1 MPAKLELING
11 RYTRD
16 AAGLLTDAV
25 LLDYET
31 VVIIGL
37 KDGAAH
43 IHCSDN
49 LSRLKLL
56 GAIEQ
61 AKHHILNS
69 A

>member
-1 MPAKLELING
+1 MSAKLELIT
-11 RYTRD
+11 RHYTRD
-16 AAGLLTDAV
+16 AAGLLTDAISF
-25 LLDYET
+25 DFET

-37 KDGAAH
+37 RDGELYIQRSAYV
-43 IHCSDN
+43 SK
-49 LSRLKLL
+49 SMLL

>member
-11 RYTRD
+11 HYTRD
-16 AAGLLTDAV
+16 AASLLTDAV
-25 LLDYET
+25 LLDFET
-31 VVIIGL
+31 VVIIGF
-37 KDGAAH
+37 KDGASH
-43 IHCSDN
+43 IQCSAYV
-49 LSRLKLL
+49 SKSMLL

>member
-1 MPAKLELING
+1 MPSNLELING
-11 RYTRD
+11 HYTRD
-16 AAGLLTDAV
+16 AASLLTDAA

-31 VVIIGL
+31 VVIIGFKGGSVTIQHSAL
-37 KDGAAH
+37 VSK
-43 IHCSDN
+43 SM
-49 LSRLKLL
+49 LL

>member
-1 MPAKLELING
+1 MPAKLELITSH
-11 RYTRD
+11 YTRD
-16 AAGLLTDAV
+16 AAGLLTDAI

-37 KDGAAH
+37 KDGVAH
-43 IHCSDN
+43 IRFSEH

-61 AKHHILNS
+61 AKFHILNN